1 MGKEIRG
8 PSCQFVEPF
17 LYPPKSPLPL
27 ATTVAGTTVPTL
39 GRVTALLRRLGGIL
53 LPVLPGVLGLVA
65 QESTSERAD
74 DAVVHF
80 ASGVVAANA
89 AGDGA
94 HEATVAFLA
103 VGVVGVDAAGVLA
116 VLVALLG
123 AGRRGPGFL
132 LCGVVVVA
140 LALAAAREGALVDFA
155 GRGWGWMVSLLTG

>member
-1 MGKEIRG
+1 MVCPMPVLNR
-8 PSCQFVEPF
+8 F

-27 ATTVAGTTVPTL
+27 ATIVGTAIPGTALGWVA
-39 GRVTALLRRLGGIL
+39 ALLRRLGGVL

-65 QESTSERAD
+65 QERTGERAD

-80 ASGVVAANA
+80 ATGVVAADA

-94 HEATVAFLA
+94 HETAVAFLA

-116 VLVALLG
+116 VLVALLR

-140 LALAAAREGALVDFA
+140 LALAAVRVG
-155 GRGWGWMVSLLTG
+155 